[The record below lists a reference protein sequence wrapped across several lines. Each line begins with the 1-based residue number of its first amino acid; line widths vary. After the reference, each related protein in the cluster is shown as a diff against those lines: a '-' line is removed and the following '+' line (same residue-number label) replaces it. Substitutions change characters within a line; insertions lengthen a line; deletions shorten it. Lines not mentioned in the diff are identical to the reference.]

1 MEAAGNAKFS
11 HIFCCKLC
19 DYNTSKRFNY
29 NQHLLSA
36 KHKKAENG
44 TNSVKNKPTSSM
56 QLTDHKCIKCGQ
68 QYSTRSGLWKHSAK
82 CSQKDNTQLLI
93 DIIKKNED
101 VKWFLMEQN
110 RCLLIEKNKQL
121 EEQNNKLMDLL
132 QSKTTNITTNNIT
145 NTNSNNSFNLNL
157 YLNDTCKDAINISE
171 FVDSLVLSINDLE
184 ETARIGY
191 ANGISKIFIN
201 GLQKMDVCKRPLH
214 CSDVKRNTL
223 YIKNENQWIKETE
236 EKPILTKAIK
246 QVANKNIKNIFEWQ
260 KHNPHYNDPDSK
272 QNDQYNQIIC
282 ETMSGSCKEEQM
294 QNYEKIMKN
303 ISKQVIIE
311 KE

>member
-1 MEAAGNAKFS
+1 METNGNVKIS
-11 HIFCCKLC
+11 HIFECKLC
-19 DYNTSKRFNY
+19 QYNTSKKSNY

-44 TNSVKNKPTSSM
+44 NIVSKMETVSINQVN
-56 QLTDHKCIKCGQ
+56 DHKCIKCGHH
-68 QYSTRSGLWKHSAK
+68 YASRSGLWKHSAK
-82 CSQKDNTQLLI
+82 CSPKDNTQLFI
-93 DIIKKNED
+93 DLIKKDDD

-110 RCLLIEKNKQL
+110 KQL
-121 EEQNNKLMDLL
+121 VEQNNKLMDIL
-132 QSKTTNITTNNIT
+132 QSKTTNVTTNNIT
-145 NTNSNNSFNLNL
+145 NTNSNNNFNLNL
-157 YLNDTCKDAINISE
+157 YLNDTCKDAINISD

-260 KHNPHYNDPDSK
+260 KNNPDYNDPDSK

-282 ETMSGSCKEEQM
+282 ETMSGSCKEEQT
-294 QNYEKIMKN
+294 QNYEKIVKN